1 MIYYQKKLLALEAEL
16 KSTKV
21 ALSEKDNE
29 FDKLNNLLRAKEDE
43 LNNKITEKNAEITEI
58 QTNLI
63 DREKELK
70 IIKNRSFWQRLK
82 ACSQNQ

>member
-1 MIYYQKKLLALEAEL
+1 LQALEEEL

-21 ALSEKDNE
+21 ALSEEDNE

-43 LNNKITEKNAEITEI
+43 LNSKIAEKNAEITEI

-63 DREKELK
+63 DREKELE
-70 IIKNRSFWQRLK
+70 IIKNRSFWQKLK
-82 ACSQNQ
+82 VCFQNCRKSLK